1 MRRASQYA
9 LFAMVVFGLTAC
21 EREDRQFRPGPPNAP
36 IINTIQVSGVH
47 PGGIPPQE
55 PPVPNIYS
63 EQAYAVSEG
72 QRLYEQ
78 YNCVGCH
85 AHGGGGMGPP
95 LMDNKWI
102 YGGSPANIFA
112 TIMEGRPNGMPSW
125 RERIPEYQAWEIVA
139 YVRSLS
145 GQLAKDVAPGR
156 SDHMQGKPSEQS
168 TPEQVPTGVT
178 GGPPEKTQ

>member
-1 MRRASQYA
+1 MRLVVTVAFAA
-9 LFAMVVFGLTAC
+9 LFMLGLCAC
-21 EREDRQFRPGPPNAP
+21 QREDRNFRPGPPAAP
-36 IINTIQVSGVH
+36 VLNTIQVSGLH
-47 PGGIPPQE
+47 PGGQPPNQ
-55 PPVPNIYS
+55 PPVANAYS
-63 EQAYAVSEG
+63 ESAYAVSEG
-72 QRLYEQ
+72 KRLYEQ

-102 YGGSPANIFA
+102 YGGQPANIFA

-125 RERIPEYQAWEIVA
+125 RARIPEYQAWEIVA

-145 GQLAKDVAPGR
+145 GQLPKDVAPGR
-156 SDHMQGKPSEQS
+156 SDEMQGKPSEES

-178 GGPPEKTQ
+178 GAPPEKQK